1 MNKLTRTLAL
11 LAALAMTATAF
22 VGCGD
27 DKNSSSSS
35 SVAATTVAEES
46 SEETSAAEESSEETS
61 AEESSEEASDSDAT
75 ASTELGA
82 VSMPES
88 GDAQTDQCG
97 TETDQNEKKKV
108 VKKT

>member
-35 SVAATTVAEES
+35 SEAATTVAES
-46 SEETSAAEESSEETS
+46 PAKKHLLLKNPAKKHLLKNLLKIL
-61 AEESSEEASDSDAT
+61 T
-75 ASTELGA
+75 AMQLQA
-82 VSMPES
+82 LNWVQFLCRIPVMH
-88 GDAQTDQCG
+88 
-97 TETDQNEKKKV
+97 
-108 VKKT
+108 